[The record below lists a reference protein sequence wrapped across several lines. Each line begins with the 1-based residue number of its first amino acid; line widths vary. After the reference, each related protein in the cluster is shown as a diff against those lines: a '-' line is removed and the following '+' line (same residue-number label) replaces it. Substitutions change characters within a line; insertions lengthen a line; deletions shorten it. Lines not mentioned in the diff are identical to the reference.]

1 MRKRFEQQNTLDAD
15 LIPEIEFD
23 LKSRHQLPQLL
34 AGLQY
39 IFITPDLNE
48 AVFEVLEKKIL
59 GDKKRTGRL
68 GMSLWEILVLGAVRL
83 NMDYDYDAVHDL
95 ANHHEKVRGIMG
107 VQTRKVFD
115 SGKRYVLQ
123 TLKDNVSLLD
133 ELTLQEISELVV
145 KAGHKLKKN
154 EKPNA
159 KEATLALRLKT
170 DTYAVETTVHFP
182 TDINLLW
189 DSARKC
195 MDTLEHI
202 LKKTEL
208 EGWRKLANW
217 YKKTKQAYRK
227 ASDIHRKKGGNYK
240 ERLHSSAQKYLGINR
255 VLSKKIKQSRR
266 ILSVSALL
274 DIELMA
280 MEQELAF
287 YHKMLNKHIDLVER
301 RIIKGEKIPHS
312 EKVFSIFETHT
323 EWLQKG
329 KQNNKVE
336 LGHNVLITT
345 DQYHFI
351 VDHKVL
357 EKQTDVRQPIE
368 LSNRLQ
374 ERFAQGYTLDS
385 ISFDRGFYSLLA
397 KKALS
402 KGFNHLVMPKKGNK
416 TASEQES
423 EADKTFVGL
432 RKKHS
437 AVESNI
443 NELECSGV
451 NKVPDKG
458 IHAFK
463 RYVALGVLAYNLKRL
478 GRLVIEREKSTIA
491 RQKDKLRAAA

>member
-15 LIPEIEFD
+15 LISEVEFD
-23 LKSRHQLPQLL
+23 QKSRHQLPQLL

-39 IFITPDLNE
+39 IFVTPDLNE
-48 AVFEVLEKKIL
+48 AVFEVLERKIL
-59 GDKKRTGRL
+59 ADKKKTGRL

-107 VQTRKVFD
+107 VQTRKIFD

-133 ELTLQEISELVV
+133 EASLQEISELVV

-154 EKPNA
+154 ESA
-159 KEATLALRLKT
+159 KGKGGDISLNLKA

-182 TDINLLW
+182 TDLNLLW

-195 MDTLEHI
+195 LDTIAHI
-202 LKKTEL
+202 LKKTDL
-208 EGWRKLANW
+208 ETWRKHKDW
-217 YKKTKQAYRK
+217 FKKMKRSYRK
-227 ASDIHRKKGGNYK
+227 VSGIHRKKGANYK
-240 ERLHSSAQKYLGINR
+240 QRLKASTQNYLSISKALSS
-255 VLSKKIKQSRR
+255 KIGQTRQ
-266 ILSVSALL
+266 LL
-274 DIELMA
+274 DSFAFVDITFMA
-280 MEQELAF
+280 LQQSLVF

-301 RIIKGEKIPHS
+301 RIIKGEKIPHKD
-312 EKVFSIFETHT
+312 KVFSIFETHT

-357 EKQTDVRQPIE
+357 EQEADSSQPIE
-368 LSNRLQ
+368 LSSRLQ
-374 ERFAQGYTLDS
+374 ERFAEGYCLDS

-397 KKALS
+397 KKALN
-402 KGFNHLVMPKKGNK
+402 KTFNQVAMPKKGKK
-416 TASEQES
+416 TSQQIEQ
-423 EADKTFVGL
+423 EADKAFIGL
-432 RKKHS
+432 CKKHS
-437 AVESNI
+437 TVESNI
-443 NELECSGV
+443 NELEHSGV

-458 IHAFK
+458 ICGFK
-463 RYVALGVLAYNLKRL
+463 RYVALGVLAYNIKRL
-478 GRLVIEREKSTIA
+478 GRLVIEKNKLKPT
-491 RQKDKLRAAA
+491 RQPNRMRQAA

>member
-1 MRKRFEQQNTLDAD
+1 
-15 LIPEIEFD
+15 
-23 LKSRHQLPQLL
+23 
-34 AGLQY
+34 
-39 IFITPDLNE
+39 
-48 AVFEVLEKKIL
+48 
-59 GDKKRTGRL
+59 
-68 GMSLWEILVLGAVRL
+68 
-83 NMDYDYDAVHDL
+83 
-95 ANHHEKVRGIMG
+95 
-107 VQTRKVFD
+107 
-115 SGKRYVLQ
+115 
-123 TLKDNVSLLD
+123 
-133 ELTLQEISELVV
+133 
-145 KAGHKLKKN
+145 
-154 EKPNA
+154 
-159 KEATLALRLKT
+159 
-170 DTYAVETTVHFP
+170 
-182 TDINLLW
+182 
-189 DSARKC
+189 

-208 EGWRKLANW
+208 AGWRKLANW

-240 ERLHSSAQKYLGINR
+240 ERLHSSTQKYLGISR
-255 VLSKKIKQSRR
+255 SLSKKIKQSRQV
-266 ILSVSALL
+266 LSASALL

-287 YHKMLNKHIDLVER
+287 YNRMLNKHIDLVER

-351 VDHKVL
+351 IDHKVL
-357 EKQTDVRQPIE
+357 EKQTDVQQPIE

-374 ERFAQGYTLDS
+374 ERFAQSYMLDS

-402 KGFNHLVMPKKGNK
+402 KDFNHLVMPKKGNK
-416 TASEQES
+416 TASEQEA
-423 EADKTFVGL
+423 EADKIFVGL

-458 IHAFK
+458 IHGFK

-478 GRLVIEREKSTIA
+478 GRLVIEREKSIIA
-491 RQKDKLRAAA
+491 RQKNKLRAAA